1 MTKENL
7 QKKIISANNDEDIK
21 LIVSEIMATPIPWLF
36 TKKFG
41 VDANDKFRE
50 FKVFMASMF
59 SIPPTDIFICG
70 SSLLGFSL
78 SPHKNFSD
86 FSDSSDV
93 DIVII
98 NSKLFKQYWKAFF
111 VEYTYSKLV
120 GKNYAVIA
128 KNVFKH
134 FIDFHN
140 QYAST
145 HPLFIEWEKKTAGYK
160 KVLQI
165 KYDFPSE
172 VSYRI
177 YSSYEDYQSNLIKT
191 IYDIKYPYAGKE
203 N

>member
-1 MTKENL
+1 MTKEEL
-7 QKKIISANNDEDIK
+7 QRKINSASNPEDIQR
-21 LIVSEIMATPIPWLF
+21 IVAEIMATPIPWIF

-41 VDANDKFRE
+41 ANANEKFQE
-50 FKVFMASMF
+50 FKVVMASVF
-59 SIPPTDIFICG
+59 TVPPTDIFICG
-70 SSLLGFSL
+70 SSLLGYSL

-86 FSDSSDV
+86 FNENSDV

-98 NSKLFKQYWKAFF
+98 SSKLFKQYWKEFF
-111 VEYTYSKLV
+111 VDYTYSKLC
-120 GKNYAVIA
+120 GKNYSLIA

-140 QYAST
+140 QYAIQ
-145 HPLFIEWEKKTAGYK
+145 HPLFIEWEKKTAGYQ

-165 KYDFPSE
+165 KFDFPSE

-191 IYDIKYPYAGKE
+191 IYDIKE
-203 N
+203 NKNETC

>member
-1 MTKENL
+1 MTKEDL
-7 QKKIISANNDEDIK
+7 QKKIESANSNDDINY
-21 LIVSEIMATPIPWLF
+21 IVSEIMATSIPWFF
-36 TKKFG
+36 TNKFGIDANKKFQ
-41 VDANDKFRE
+41 E
-50 FKVFMASMF
+50 FKIFMASQF

-78 SPHKNFSD
+78 SPSKNFSD
-86 FSDSSDV
+86 FNENSDV

-98 NSKLFKQYWKAFF
+98 NSKLFKQYWNAFF
-111 VEYTYSKLV
+111 GDYTYSKLV
-120 GKNYAVIA
+120 GKNYSTIA

-140 QYAST
+140 EYVTA
-145 HPLFIEWEKKTAGYK
+145 HPLFVEWEKKTAGYK

-165 KYDFPSE
+165 KFNFPAE
-172 VSYRI
+172 VSYRV

-191 IYDIKYPYAGKE
+191 IYDIKYPFKGKE